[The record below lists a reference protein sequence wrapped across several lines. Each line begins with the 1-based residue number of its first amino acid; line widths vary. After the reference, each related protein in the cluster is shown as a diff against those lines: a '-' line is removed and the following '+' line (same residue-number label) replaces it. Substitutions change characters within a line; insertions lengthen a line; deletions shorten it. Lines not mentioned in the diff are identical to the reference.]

1 MSETKIK
8 EIMNH
13 YDFESQIEIFIE
25 ECSEAIQAV
34 QKMKRAKESTE
45 YAECC
50 ENFIEEV
57 ADVII
62 TAEQMKR
69 FIGAEAVELVIENK
83 INRQLKRI
91 EEERRNTDDGSEG
104 VFEKVQE
111 V

>member
-8 EIMNH
+8 EIMN
-13 YDFESQIEIFIE
+13 YYGFESQIEIFIE

-34 QKMKRAKESTE
+34 QKMKRSKESAK
-45 YAECC
+45 YAECY

-69 FIGAEAVELVIENK
+69 FIGAEAVELIIESK

-91 EEERRNTDDGSEG
+91 GEET
-104 VFEKVQE
+104 EKALKQE
-111 V
+111 EK

>member
-1 MSETKIK
+1 MTVFEKIK

-13 YDFESQIEIFIE
+13 YGFESQIEIFIE
-25 ECSEAIQAV
+25 ECSEAIQAA

-69 FIGAEAVELVIENK
+69 FIGAEAVEMVIESK

-91 EEERRNTDDGSEG
+91 DEET
-104 VFEKVQE
+104 EKALRQE
-111 V
+111 EK

>member
-13 YDFESQIEIFIE
+13 YGFESQIEIFIE

-57 ADVII
+57 ADVLIMG
-62 TAEQMKR
+62 EQMKR

-91 EEERRNTDDGSEG
+91 EEERRNTDDGSKGISE
-104 VFEKVQE
+104 EI
-111 V
+111 

>member
-13 YDFESQIEIFIE
+13 YGFESQIEIFIE

-57 ADVII
+57 TDVII

-104 VFEKVQE
+104 VFEKV
-111 V
+111 